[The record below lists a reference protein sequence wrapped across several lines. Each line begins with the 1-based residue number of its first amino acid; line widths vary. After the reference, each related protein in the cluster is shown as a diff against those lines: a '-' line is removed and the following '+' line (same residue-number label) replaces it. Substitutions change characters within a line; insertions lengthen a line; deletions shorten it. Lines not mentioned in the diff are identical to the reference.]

1 MLIYKCKLCFLSSS
15 FVFLFGFSSFIFIIY
30 VYWDPKLTNLKLSD
44 QSQLWSVLPPVL
56 NAYC

>member
-30 VYWDPKLTNLKLSD
+30 VYWDPKLSD

-56 NAYC
+56 NADC